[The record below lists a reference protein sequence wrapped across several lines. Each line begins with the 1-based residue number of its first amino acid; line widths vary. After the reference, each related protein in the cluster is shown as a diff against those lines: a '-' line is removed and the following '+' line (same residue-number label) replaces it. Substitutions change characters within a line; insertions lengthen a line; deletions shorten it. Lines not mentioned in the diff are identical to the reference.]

1 MTKNMEGA
9 MATGAAILLRR
20 FYYFVFAVI
29 IAVLVIAGFAPRLDE
44 HLLHSPIALP
54 SILYVHAAVFM
65 GWIILFMVQ
74 SALIAAEHVNLH
86 RKVGVLGFVLGVTL
100 AITGVATVIVMAK
113 FRDRHGHSDGAPFLV
128 LSLNDMLQYSAFF
141 GLAIYWRRKSQF
153 HRRLLF
159 LATCALTGPAF
170 RRLIPNVSPDQW
182 IYVGIDVLML
192 VGLAGDW
199 IVNKRLHPVYLYGF
213 PAALFGQWF
222 AMYLDLS
229 GSPVWL
235 EIGHWLIR

>member
-1 MTKNMEGA
+1 MIKNIEGA
-9 MATGAAILLRR
+9 MVEPAILLRR

-29 IAVLVIAGFAPRLDE
+29 IAVLVVGGFAPRLDE
-44 HLLHSPIALP
+44 HLLHSPTPLP

-65 GWIILFMVQ
+65 GWIILFMLQ

-86 RKVGVLGFVLGVTL
+86 RKVGMLGFVLGVTL

-113 FRDRHGHSDGAPFLV
+113 FRDRHGHSDGASFLV
-128 LSLNDMLQYSAFF
+128 LSLNDMLQYSIFF
-141 GLAIYWRRKSQF
+141 GLAIYWRKKSEF

-170 RRLIPNVSPDQW
+170 RRLMPNASPDQW
-182 IYVGIDVLML
+182 IYVGIDVLIL

-199 IVNKRLHPVYLYGF
+199 LINKRLHPVYLYGF
-213 PAALFGQWF
+213 PAALVGQWF
-222 AMYLDLS
+222 AMYLHLS
-229 GSPVWL
+229 GSPAWL
-235 EIGHWLIR
+235 AIGHWLIR